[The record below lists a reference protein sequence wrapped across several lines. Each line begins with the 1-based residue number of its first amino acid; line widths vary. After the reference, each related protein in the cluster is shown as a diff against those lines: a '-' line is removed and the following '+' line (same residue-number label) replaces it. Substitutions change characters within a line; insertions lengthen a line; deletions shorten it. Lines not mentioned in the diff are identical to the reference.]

1 MSFSCFSLLFVVQ
14 EIERERNKILII
26 CKITGWATLASNRTN
41 LYNSICF
48 SAIQTNFAFEE
59 ECRERER
66 GERKRERE
74 REREIERERERERAT
89 ERGGAAPR

>member
-14 EIERERNKILII
+14 ERERERNKILII

-59 ECRERER
+59 ECERER
-66 GERKRERE
+66 DGERE
-74 REREIERERERERAT
+74 REGEIEGNRYLFLS
-89 ERGGAAPR
+89 